1 MCAASGSFTEYA
13 WSDLGWPTAIT
24 ARDSDDSDDSD
35 DSIVQ
40 QTSLWVER
48 SELALPNGNTMQH
61 LAQFKILQGLE
72 LLSGRVGPNFGHPG
86 GGIQYVVPDK
96 DILERIE

>member
-24 ARDSDDSDDSD
+24 ARDSD

-61 LAQFKILQGLE
+61 LAQFKIPQGSE
-72 LLSGRVGPNFGHPG
+72 FLSGRVGPNFGHPG